1 MKTEGGTVKGKI
13 RFYCE
18 ALEVTRYGFYL
29 YLENLNKPPK
39 YADLIAKI
47 YEIID
52 EDECNDTYGRER
64 IFVALKLKREIAEA
78 AGEDFPKIP
87 SEGTVRKIMISE
99 GLIHEPKRKPGGL
112 TKADKEAQKSDNLIK
127 SAEKEKSDFAAE
139 KPCEKIVGDI
149 TETPCLDG
157 KLYISIF
164 ADCFNNEIL
173 GLSMADNMRAEL
185 VRDTL
190 KMAVS
195 LHPELRMNSAIA
207 HTDRGSQ
214 YTSDLYR
221 KYIEK
226 QGLQQSMNSAA
237 GRCHDNA
244 KAESIFARFKE
255 ELLYGRYDTTKMTME
270 EVKTL
275 VWRYFMS
282 YWNNRRICMA
292 NGGVPPTVK
301 RQRFYDTQKMPLSLA
316 A

>member
-1 MKTEGGTVKGKI
+1 VLDTYHGTETAAYSG
-13 RFYCE
+13 RRL
-18 ALEVTRYGFYL
+18 AGFYQ
-29 YLENLNKPPK
+29 YLENLKKPPK
-39 YADLIAKI
+39 YQDLIEEIKKI
-47 YEIID
+47 IA
-52 EDECNDTYGRER
+52 EDECNDTYGSIRMREN
-64 IFVALKLKREIAEA
+64 
-78 AGEDFPKIP
+78 
-87 SEGTVRKIMISE
+87 
-99 GLIHEPKRKPGGL
+99 GLIHKPNRKPNGL

-127 SAEKEKSDFAAE
+127 NNEVDSETGEKQSDFAAD

-149 TETPCLDG
+149 TETPCLNG

-164 ADCFNNEIL
+164 ADCFDNAIL
-173 GLSMADNMRAEL
+173 GLSMADNMRAGL

-190 KMAVS
+190 EMAVK
-195 LHPELRMNSAIA
+195 LHPELRINSAIA

-255 ELLYGRYDTTKMTME
+255 ELLYGRYDTIKMTMAQ
-270 EVKTL
+270 VKTL
-275 VWRYFMS
+275 AWRYFMS

-292 NGGVPPTVK
+292 NGGVPPTAK
-301 RQRFYDTQKMPLSLA
+301 RNRYEAQKMPLSLA